1 MKRILATIVAMTVS
15 AGLGFLAGRGLADKG
30 AAGEEA
36 APKADEA
43 EIARLKG
50 ELAAAKK
57 DLAEAKKK
65 KSFDASKVGR
75 PGLKLDKKSKARK
88 SAAENREVAVKV
100 EQESAEPAA
109 EMDEESAED
118 PEKARR
124 DFERAAEFM
133 RARTEL
139 ARKKV
144 IKDLA
149 LDEAGTAVF
158 DSAIADM
165 NARLK
170 DSVLT
175 AVELLADEEKI
186 SPELTFRLIGDMTAT
201 LAEGYDAVGACVG
214 EERRGE
220 ISQLQLVEFVQPD
233 VMEPFL
239 TVQDKLVF
247 TSQSGRKGGPG
258 ANGGEPNRQAE

>member
-88 SAAENREVAVKV
+88 SAAENREVR
-100 EQESAEPAA
+100 S
-109 EMDEESAED
+109 
-118 PEKARR
+118 
-124 DFERAAEFM
+124 
-133 RARTEL
+133 
-139 ARKKV
+139 
-144 IKDLA
+144 
-149 LDEAGTAVF
+149 GTP
-158 DSAIADM
+158 S
-165 NARLK
+165 
-170 DSVLT
+170 SS
-175 AVELLADEEKI
+175 E
-186 SPELTFRLIGDMTAT
+186 
-201 LAEGYDAVGACVG
+201 
-214 EERRGE
+214 
-220 ISQLQLVEFVQPD
+220 
-233 VMEPFL
+233 
-239 TVQDKLVF
+239 
-247 TSQSGRKGGPG
+247 
-258 ANGGEPNRQAE
+258 

>member
-15 AGLGFLAGRGLADKG
+15 AGLGFLGGRGLADKG

-43 EIARLKG
+43 E
-50 ELAAAKK
+50 
-57 DLAEAKKK
+57 KKK
-65 KSFDASKVGR
+65 AFDASKVGR

-100 EQESAEPAA
+100 EQESAA

-124 DFERAAEFM
+124 DFEQAAEFM

-186 SPELTFRLIGDMTAT
+186 SPELTLRLIGDMTAT

-214 EERRGE
+214 AARRGE
-220 ISQLQLVEFVQPD
+220 LSQLQLVEFVQPD

-258 ANGGEPNRQAE
+258 ANGGEPNRQPE

>member
-36 APKADEA
+36 APKADET

-65 KSFDASKVGR
+65 KAFDASKVGR

-88 SAAENREVAVKV
+88 SAAENREVAVKA
-100 EQESAEPAA
+100 ELESAA
-109 EMDEESAED
+109 EMDEESAQD

-124 DFERAAEFM
+124 DFEQAAEFM

-186 SPELTFRLIGDMTAT
+186 SPELTLRLIGDMTAT

>member
-36 APKADEA
+36 APKADET

-65 KSFDASKVGR
+65 KAFDASKVGR
-75 PGLKLDKKSKARK
+75 PGLKLDKKPKARK
-88 SAAENREVAVKV
+88 SAAENREVAVKA
-100 EQESAEPAA
+100 ELESAA
-109 EMDEESAED
+109 EMDEESAQD

-124 DFERAAEFM
+124 DFEQAAEFM

-186 SPELTFRLIGDMTAT
+186 SPELTLRLIGDMTAT

-239 TVQDKLVF
+239 SVQDKLVF
-247 TSQSGRKGGPG
+247 SSQSGRKGGPG